1 MLTETLPQEH
11 AKIAGFVDFLPAS
24 EAITSAQA
32 RQVYQDNKHQVY
44 SLAFWMTD
52 NELEAE
58 ELSANIFRRAFRT
71 TAQPS
76 AETLHRALIA
86 ELRESKPLGTLT
98 LQCSQANQVLDVR
111 ARAKRVH
118 LERAVV
124 QLPATERLIFLLHDV
139 VRRCPAG
146 IGRLLGLTEDEV
158 RNGLH
163 QARLRMRELLATM
176 S

>member
-1 MLTETLPQEH
+1 MLTDTLPQEH
-11 AKIAGFVDFLPAS
+11 AKIAGLVDFLPVSETAAS
-24 EAITSAQA
+24 ARA
-32 RQVYQDNKHQVY
+32 RQVYEANKHQVY

-58 ELSANIFRRAFRT
+58 QLSASVFRRAFRMAT
-71 TAQPS
+71 EPG
-76 AETLHRALIA
+76 AETLDRSIVA
-86 ELRESKPLGTLT
+86 ELREAQPLGVLT
-98 LQCSQANQVLDVR
+98 LHCDQATQVLDVR

-139 VRRCPAG
+139 LRRQLAG
-146 IGRLLGLTEDEV
+146 IGRLLGLTEEEV
-158 RNGLH
+158 RSGLH
-163 QARLRMRELLATM
+163 QARLRMRELLAAM